1 MNEEVPE
8 SGGPPIFHGAFYY
21 ILIWDWQARDKK
33 AVISPWNQLEG
44 VHAAAN
50 SQVRGI

>member
-44 VHAAAN
+44 VHVATN
-50 SQVRGI
+50 SQVRSI